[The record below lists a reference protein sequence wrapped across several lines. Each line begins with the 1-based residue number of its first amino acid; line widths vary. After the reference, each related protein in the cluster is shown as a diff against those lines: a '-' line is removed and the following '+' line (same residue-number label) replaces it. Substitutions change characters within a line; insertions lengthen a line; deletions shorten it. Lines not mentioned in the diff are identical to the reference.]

1 MTTNL
6 GKETKA
12 RLKKCKICGSRF
24 ETFDSFRQWCSPE
37 CGVALAKQRTDK
49 AKAKAEKAR
58 DKAEREKIKKAKES
72 LKSRSDWLNELQ
84 TWVNKF
90 IRLRDKDEPCISC
103 QRFHQGQWHAGHYRS
118 RGACPEL
125 RFNEDNIH
133 KQCSVCN
140 NHKSGNAI
148 DYRIHLIKKIGIER
162 VAFLE
167 RNDHPP
173 LKMSVDEIKAQ
184 IKVYKQKCKEL
195 AHD

>member
-1 MTTNL
+1 MANN
-6 GKETKA
+6 KIKV
-12 RLKKCKICGSRF
+12 RLKKCRICGNRF
-24 ETFDSFRQWCSPE
+24 ETSDSFRQWCSPE
-37 CGVALAKQRTDK
+37 CGVELAKQRTSK

-58 DKAEREKIKKAKES
+58 DKLAREKIKKAKEN

-103 QRFHQGQWHAGHYRS
+103 GRFHQGQWHAGHYRS

-148 DYRIHLIKKIGIER
+148 DYRINLIKKIGVER

-167 RNDHPP
+167 RNNHPP

-184 IKVYKQKCKEL
+184 IQLYKAKCKEL
-195 AHD
+195 ESE